1 MLQCILYCIVQA
13 SKVSKPE
20 EFLINLKKN
29 LSEESYSNFKK
40 SFAEYK
46 KVFELTMAESI
57 IVNKSSNCL

>member
-1 MLQCILYCIVQA
+1 MKLLFLLFSFLQA

-46 KVFELTMAESI
+46 KV
-57 IVNKSSNCL
+57 